1 MEKKWLSVAGLWLAL
16 IALVFIYTDRNE
28 YTWRYEGDELGQ
40 IVISSEEADARQT
53 QADAAMALEQQA
65 AREAAEKLKVS
76 PVKVPAKGAHGCQP
90 LGNG

>member
-40 IVISSEEADARQT
+40 IVISSDGS
-53 QADAAMALEQQA
+53 QQ
-65 AREAAEKLKVS
+65 
-76 PVKVPAKGAHGCQP
+76 GAHGCQP

>member
-40 IVISSEEADARQT
+40 IVILQRRSGRAADTGRRVDGAGTAGR
-53 QADAAMALEQQA
+53 A
-65 AREAAEKLKVS
+65 
-76 PVKVPAKGAHGCQP
+76 GAHGCQP

>member
-1 MEKKWLSVAGLWLAL
+1 MKKKWLSVAGLWLAL

-53 QADAAMALEQQA
+53 QADAGDGAGTAG
-65 AREAAEKLKVS
+65 RS
-76 PVKVPAKGAHGCQP
+76 GAHGCQP

>member
-40 IVISSEEADARQT
+40 IVISSEEARRA
-53 QADAAMALEQQA
+53 ADTGRRGDGAGTAGRA
-65 AREAAEKLKVS
+65 
-76 PVKVPAKGAHGCQP
+76 GAHGCQP